1 MVNNDTD
8 IKVCLLSAN
17 SKLHAELENSLDIR
31 ASITLYDDTDDL
43 TDADLVFLDADT
55 MGISTLSK
63 LKEDNFV
70 IVITS
75 KKGSRYLIES
85 MTFGA
90 FDCIIRPFANE
101 KLNMTVSNAIG
112 IKKELNSSLVEFPG
126 DVEGSSVTCAIVGD
140 SPVLQE
146 ICKTIGQVGRVDVPV
161 LITGESG
168 TGKDLVAESI
178 WKVSKRWE
186 KPFVVLNCAAI
197 PDTLL
202 EAELF
207 GHEKGAFTGAETSR
221 KGKFEEADTGT
232 IFLDEIGDMSLSLQ
246 AKLLRV
252 LQNQTFTKLGNNKEI
267 EVNVRLIAA
276 TNKDLT
282 RLVEDGKF
290 REDLYYR
297 LNVVEIYLPSLKERK
312 EDIPLLME
320 CFARR
325 HSSQAGKEIRG
336 CTQKFLEIL
345 MDYDWPGNIREL
357 ENSVRK
363 AIALTKTKYLSSFD
377 LNSRVEP
384 ITRHSVSENENSLR
398 TFDVDELLEKKL
410 GNHKDDQNLYSDTI
424 KEVEKSLISEALNK
438 SKWNRSKASR
448 MLGINRITL
457 RRKIEE
463 YNIIFPGK

>member
-1 MVNNDTD
+1 MVTNDTE
-8 IKVCLLSAN
+8 IQICLFTRN
-17 SKLHAELENSLDIR
+17 SKLKNELEKSLDIR
-31 ASITLYDDTDDL
+31 CSINVYDDVNADI
-43 TDADLVFLDADT
+43 DADLVFLDADS
-55 MGISTLSK
+55 MGISTLSR
-63 LKEDNFV
+63 LKENNFV

-90 FDCIIRPFANE
+90 FDCIIKPFDVE
-101 KLNMTVSNAIG
+101 QLNMTVSNAIG
-112 IKKELNSSLVEFPG
+112 IKNELNSSLMEFPG

-140 SPVLQE
+140 SQVLQE

-186 KPFVVLNCAAI
+186 NPFVVINCAAI

-221 KGKFEEADTGT
+221 KGKFEEANKGT

-276 TNKDLT
+276 TNKDLIKM
-282 RLVEDGKF
+282 VEEGKF
-290 REDLYYR
+290 REDLFYR

-336 CTQKFLEIL
+336 CTRKFLNSL
-345 MDYDWPGNIREL
+345 MNYDWPGNIREL

-384 ITRHSVSENENSLR
+384 IIRNNGNDRESSLR
-398 TFDVDELLEKKL
+398 TFDIDNFLDRKL
-410 GNHKDDQNLYSDTI
+410 SADQYDQNLYNDTI
-424 KEVEKSLISEALNK
+424 KEVEKSLIAEALNK